1 MLCQNINH
9 GRKVGHAVAISYDCF
24 LVTMLYHKNLESFKP
39 WSWERRKKF
48 IYWFWVHY
56 TTAFLFSYRVRKSC
70 KEVIA
75 RMKINMYRCTVLVLQ
90 HFLMTGGDTRLLK
103 PGHMLGN
110 CVSFVPFRNQGR
122 VLWYCWCLNFSLFH

>member
-1 MLCQNINH
+1 MKL
-9 GRKVGHAVAISYDCF
+9 GEKE
-24 LVTMLYHKNLESFKP
+24 KNSLTDFESIIQQHFYFPIGLE
-39 WSWERRKKF
+39 
-48 IYWFWVHY
+48 
-56 TTAFLFSYRVRKSC
+56 KSC

-122 VLWYCWCLNFSLFH
+122 VLWYC